1 MTGTAGDKR
10 MVYFLLALLLL
21 IVIGLI
27 YRKFI
32 KSDNPK
38 YLLKSVILLFL
49 VLFFTYISKVIIIHK
64 PLFVLHLAFVML
76 SWIGLFFYL
85 VKDKLNLWMILS
97 PLASTLFFIAMAL
110 FFKENG

>member
-1 MTGTAGDKR
+1 MI
-10 MVYFLLALLLL
+10 YFLLALLLL
-21 IVIGLI
+21 IVMGLL
-27 YRKFI
+27 YRKYTQAN
-32 KSDNPK
+32 NPK
-38 YLLKSVILLFL
+38 YLLKSIGLLLL

-64 PLFVLHLAFVML
+64 PVFVLHLAFVML

-97 PLASTLFFIAMAL
+97 PLASTLFFFAMAL